1 MLAIFISKGGLDC
14 QELLLLSKPWAE
26 YILPGWDSC
35 NVVALGSSSATCS
48 IVLYF
53 TLLYSITAT
62 KSDKEAHQI
71 QWNTIEIFPLCKFLR
86 ISTAFREN
94 HNLNSSFNCS
104 RRTLYP
110 VRNLVDLNEIDGI
123 LIAEIKLFIPCK
135 FLGFNTS
142 LRENHNLKSSSNC
155 PRRTLYPVRNLVDFN
170 EIVMQPLFENP
181 VVSK

>member
-1 MLAIFISKGGLDC
+1 MQRDVVLRPPPPTLV
-14 QELLLLSKPWAE
+14 ELFD
-26 YILPGWDSC
+26 IH
-35 NVVALGSSSATCS
+35 
-48 IVLYF
+48 
-53 TLLYSITAT
+53 SITAA
-62 KSDKEAHQI
+62 KSDNEVHQL
-71 QWNTIEIFPLCKFLR
+71 QYNTIEIFPLCKFLR
-86 ISTAFREN
+86 LTTSSREN
-94 HNLNSSFNCS
+94 HNLKSSSNCP